1 MSLVLNE
8 EQKMLKT
15 SAKEFL
21 DNKFPLSNFRKYRD
35 NDFKSLDFDLWTEM
49 AEMGWTALIIPE
61 KYNGLNF
68 GYVGLGQVIEEM
80 GKRLT
85 VCPIMS
91 TVLISTSVISSSKNE
106 FLKSKLFSGI
116 MNGSVL
122 ICLAHEEGN
131 QHHPENIQTSL
142 RRENGNLILNGKKNF
157 VIDANI
163 SDYLI
168 VSAKEISSSNTI
180 LVLVEKNQKG
190 VSVNSKTLMDSR
202 SYSEIIFKNV
212 EIKNDYLLSNK
223 DDGKNILEK
232 VFEIARIGYAAEML
246 GGIQQAFDMTMSYL
260 KTREQFGV
268 KIGSFQSLQHRSAL
282 MFAEIE
288 LCKSIVLKALQSID
302 AGEELSKNASLAKA
316 KLGLTYK
323 LISNEA
329 IQMHGGIGVTDDSD
343 VGFFLK
349 RSRVIEKA
357 FGDSNFHLDRLSKIG
372 GY

>member
-1 MSLVLNE
+1 MNLVLSE

-15 SAKEFL
+15 SVKEFL

-35 NDFKSLDFDLWTEM
+35 NDFKSIDFDLWTEM

-80 GKRLT
+80 GRRLT

-91 TVLISTSVISSSKNE
+91 TVLISTSIISLSKNE
-106 FLKSKLFSGI
+106 FIKSKLFPGI
-116 MNGSVL
+116 MNGSL
-122 ICLAHEEGN
+122 FISLAHEESN
-131 QHHPENIQTSL
+131 QHQPLNIQTTIIK
-142 RRENGNLILNGKKNF
+142 EDDNLILNGNKNF

-163 SDYLI
+163 SDYFI
-168 VSAKEISSSNTI
+168 VSAKDVSSSNI
-180 LVLVEKNQKG
+180 RLALVKKSQEG
-190 VSVNSKTLMDSR
+190 VFVNSKTFMDSR
-202 SYSEIIFKNV
+202 SYSEITFKNV
-212 EIKNDYLLSNK
+212 KIKNDYFIGNTN
-223 DDGKNILEK
+223 DDKNILEK
-232 VFEIARIGYAAEML
+232 VFDIARIGYAAEML
-246 GGIQQAFDMTMSYL
+246 GGIQQAFEMTISYL

-302 AGEELSKNASLAKA
+302 AVEDLSKNASLAKA

-329 IQMHGGIGVTDDSD
+329 VQMHGGIGVTDDSD
-343 VGFFLK
+343 IGFFLK

-357 FGDSNFHLDRLSKIG
+357 FGDSNFHLDRLSRIG